1 MRLPMMGRR
10 RRMKLYMHPVSMTSR
25 PVRLFIADNN
35 IDIDEQVVDL
45 MTGEHLKDPY
55 ASINPNC
62 MVPMLEDGDLR
73 LTESSAILKY
83 LADKIGSPAY
93 PKDLKQRAKV
103 NEVMDWLNTNFYRDY
118 GYGLCYPQVFPH
130 HKRRSDEA
138 HTATIEWGKENAKK
152 WLKLLNDHW
161 IGPQKAYLCGERI
174 TIADYFGAGLVTLGE
189 VIRIDFSQYPN
200 IRRWLD
206 NVKKQPSWPKVN
218 EVFYGLVDAVKAQP
232 FNAI

>member
-1 MRLPMMGRR
+1 
-10 RRMKLYMHPVSMTSR
+10 MKLYMHPVSMTSR
-25 PVRLFIADNN
+25 PVRLFIADNK
-35 IDIDEQVVDL
+35 IDVDEQVVDL

-62 MVPMLEDGDLR
+62 MVPMLEDGDFR

-138 HTATIEWGKENAKK
+138 HAATVEWGKENAKK

-232 FNAI
+232 FSAI